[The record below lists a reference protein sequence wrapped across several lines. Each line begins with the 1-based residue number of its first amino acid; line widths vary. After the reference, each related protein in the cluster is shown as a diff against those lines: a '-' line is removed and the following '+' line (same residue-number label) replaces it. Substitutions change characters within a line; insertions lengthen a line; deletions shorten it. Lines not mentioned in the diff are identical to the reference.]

1 MLFGKLWIRIK
12 GEFLALKDDLTGEW
26 EGRDKALEFL
36 EKLERRFREPQ
47 EKDNSQYDPVVRLD
61 RVARKIEEQ
70 PDEGSEDFRRQE
82 RAPERQ
88 AAPSTEELERL
99 WEELRS
105 LREKRKTE
113 SPPKKRN
120 EPNPRRLG

>member
-1 MLFGKLWIRIK
+1 MLFGKLWVRIK

-36 EKLERRFREPQ
+36 EKLERRVREPQ
-47 EKDNSQYDPVVRLD
+47 EKDNSRDDPVVRLD
-61 RVARKIEEQ
+61 RVARKIEQ
-70 PDEGSEDFRRQE
+70 GQDEGSEDFRGQE
-82 RAPERQ
+82 RAPERR
-88 AAPSTEELERL
+88 AAPSTEELEKL

-113 SPPKKRN
+113 SPPKERKG
-120 EPNPRRLG
+120 PNPRRLG